1 MNRNMY
7 KTFTFLLFYLAYVS
21 LSAQINLT
29 ALSPTVNENFNTL
42 PNSGASTTWT
52 DNSTLANW
60 YSDRASFIINDGS
73 VATVGLQSFG
83 ASAST
88 ERALGSVGGTTHF
101 AIRLKNN
108 DVQNIVSLDVSFVG
122 EQWRENIN
130 PSILEFQ
137 YQVVNV
143 GGITDANTPTT
154 GWIVVS
160 TLDFAQKFN
169 TTAQALN
176 GNLSTN
182 QTNKSFNVSLTA
194 TSGQEIWLRWKLGPG
209 TNKCGLGIDN
219 LSITANYPGG
229 CSAPSLQASN
239 ITFSVLS
246 PLNFNI
252 GCTAGNGTARLFIGK
267 QGSLPTAP
275 SQNDNY
281 SGFDNTT
288 WNAFIP
294 TSNEIPPAG
303 SNQYAL
309 YDGIGNSINVSSLDP
324 ETQYCFSLFEY
335 QGLHCYNLTPVSR
348 CIFSLSTE
356 PTLNSNILTANV
368 VSATQ
373 INLNFQSMVAVG
385 LPVTNHGYIIFQ
397 KTGSVPTEIPVD
409 ATGYIVGSTI
419 GTAKV
424 AAIITNP
431 NATSTSIASLLS
443 STQYCF
449 TIYSYRWNGSD
460 SGTINYY
467 TPVVVPNTCG
477 IMLPVELVSF
487 TGSCLQNNE
496 VELQWTTASEQN
508 SDSFFIEK
516 STDGSNFIIIGSVA
530 AAGNS
535 TEVRKYSFTDSE
547 ISSSKNYYRITV
559 LDKDNSIDKSKIIQI
574 KCSEDEEI
582 KSYYSNLTD
591 DIIIELNAVAEKDIL
606 INLIDITGKSF
617 FHANRKTTIGINK
630 IRVPIKHS
638 MPNGIY
644 IVSIKDRNNSF
655 TKKILLNRK

>member
-1 MNRNMY
+1 MH
-7 KTFTFLLFYLAYVS
+7 KTFTFLLFLFLYS
-21 LSAQINLT
+21 FLSAQINLT

-42 PNSGASTTWT
+42 PNSGASATWT

-60 YSDRASFIINDGS
+60 YSDRASIIINDGS
-73 VATVGLQSFG
+73 IATVGLQSFG

-88 ERALGSVGGTTHF
+88 ERALGSVGGTTYF

-108 DVQNIVSLDVSFVG
+108 DVQNIVSLDVSFIG

-137 YQVVNV
+137 YQVANV

-154 GWIVVS
+154 GWIAVS
-160 TLDFAQKFN
+160 ALDFAQKFN

-176 GNLSTN
+176 GNISTN
-182 QTNKSFNVSLTA
+182 QTNKSFNVALTA
-194 TSGQEIWLRWKLGPG
+194 TSGQEIWLRWKLVAG

-219 LSITANYPGG
+219 LSVTANFPSG

-239 ITFSVLS
+239 ITFSALS

-267 QGSLPTAP
+267 QGSLPAAP

-281 SGFDNTT
+281 NGFDNTT
-288 WNAFIP
+288 WNAIIP
-294 TSNEIPPAG
+294 TSNEIPPIG

-309 YDGIGNSINVSSLDP
+309 YDGIGNSINVSALLP
-324 ETQYCFSLFEY
+324 ETQYCFSIFEY

-356 PTLNSNILTANV
+356 PTVNSNVLTSAV

-373 INLNFQSMVAVG
+373 INLNFQSMVSAG
-385 LPVTNHGYIIFQ
+385 LPTTNHGYIILQ
-397 KTGSVPTEIPVD
+397 NTGTVPTEIPVD
-409 ATGYIVGSTI
+409 GTGYVVDNAV

-424 AAIITNP
+424 AAIITDP
-431 NATSTSIASLLS
+431 TATSTSVTSLLS

-449 TIYSYRWNGSD
+449 TIYSYRWNGMD

-467 TPVVVPNTCG
+467 TPMIVPNSCG

-644 IVSIKDRNNSF
+644 IVSIKDGNNSF